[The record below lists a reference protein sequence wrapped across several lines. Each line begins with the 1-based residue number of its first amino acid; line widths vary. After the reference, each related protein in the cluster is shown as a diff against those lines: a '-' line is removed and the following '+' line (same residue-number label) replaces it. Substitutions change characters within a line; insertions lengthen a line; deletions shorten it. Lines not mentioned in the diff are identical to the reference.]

1 MNITKWNDG
10 GTIDMSFDSVSEVLD
25 YISDTPE
32 SNYSRGYNNPSF
44 CPFTWEES
52 IRLFREGWPDGV
64 RDITFKADRINDQ
77 IDEDSRYGIEYDVSG
92 DYIDVGSYL
101 EGVPECFGKMVTA
114 EGPKD
119 EVEIIVSAT
128 ASSRVD
134 ESTVF
139 HRGAAIASL
148 IDQLRRTHFVKL
160 SFVVK
165 VTGIMGSDITT
176 YFHVNMQNEYSRD
189 LVAFM
194 AANAAYL
201 RRIWFSIAE
210 KVLEESNCEGYGR
223 VSNILPAPGVI
234 YFEGLTSNE
243 GWETLDEATTNVQAI
258 LDGITRGTV

>member
-1 MNITKWNDG
+1 MNITKTKKG
-10 GTIDMSFDSVSEVLD
+10 KTVEMSFESVSEILS

-32 SNYSRGYNNPSF
+32 SNHSRNYNKPSF

-52 IRLFREGWPDGV
+52 IGLFREGWPDGV
-64 RDITFKADRINDQ
+64 KDIAFQADRINDQ
-77 IDEDSRYGIEYDVSG
+77 IDEASGYGIEQDVTG

-128 ASSRVD
+128 VSVRVD
-134 ESTVF
+134 KSTVF
-139 HRGAAIASL
+139 NRGAAIASL

-160 SFVVK
+160 SFVVN
-165 VTGIMGSDITT
+165 VTGITGSDITT

-189 LVAFM
+189 LIAFM

-210 KVLEESNCEGYGR
+210 KVLGRDECEGYGS
-223 VSNILPAPGVI
+223 VSDITPPPGVI
-234 YFEGLTSNE
+234 YFEGLTKNE
-243 GWETLDEATTNVQAI
+243 GWETIDEAIQRVQAI
-258 LDGITRGTV
+258 LDGITQGNA

>member
-1 MNITKWNDG
+1 MRKTRTNKG
-10 GTIDMSFDSVSEVLD
+10 KTIEMSFDSVSEILD

-32 SNYSRGYNNPSF
+32 SNYSRGYNKPSF

-64 RDITFKADRINDQ
+64 KDITFQADRINDQ
-77 IDEDSRYGIEYDVSG
+77 IDEASGYGIEQDVTG

-128 ASSRVD
+128 VSARVD
-134 ESTVF
+134 KSTVF
-139 HRGAAIASL
+139 NRGAAIASL

-189 LVAFM
+189 LIAFM

-201 RRIWFSIAE
+201 RRIWFSVAE
-210 KVLEESNCEGYGR
+210 KVLERDECGGYGH
-223 VSNILPAPGVI
+223 VSDITPPPGVI
-234 YFEGLTSNE
+234 YFEGLTTNE
-243 GWETLDEATTNVQAI
+243 GWETIDEATQRVQAI
-258 LDGITRGTV
+258 LDGITQGNA